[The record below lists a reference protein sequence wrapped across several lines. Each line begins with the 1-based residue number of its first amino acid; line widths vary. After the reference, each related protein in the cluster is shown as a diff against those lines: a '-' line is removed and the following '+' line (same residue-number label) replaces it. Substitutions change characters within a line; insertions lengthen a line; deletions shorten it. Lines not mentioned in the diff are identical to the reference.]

1 MIGDEDL
8 DLIFSNGDFD
18 EEAIFATPSS
28 VSVQGWFTDKTEAVS
43 LYTGELEAND
53 ASFVCKTDDVET
65 VKNEMTVTIRETVYT
80 VKRKQKIG
88 TGVTMIVLKS

>member
-1 MIGDEDL
+1 MIGDEDVAA
-8 DLIFSNGDFD
+8 IFTNGDFD
-18 EEAIFATPSS
+18 EEAVFLTPAELA
-28 VSVQGWFTDKTEAVS
+28 VQGWFTDKTEAVS

-53 ASFVCKTDDVET
+53 ASFVCPTDEVET
-65 VKNEMTVTIRETVYT
+65 VKNEMLVTIRETEYT